1 MQADPVDEWRRLTAL
16 YSEMGETELR
26 ELAGQIDDLTPAA
39 RQILRD
45 EMKKRG
51 ISNEQSAPSAPNRP
65 VRTAAV
71 HWELPNYTY
80 RFSPIPDEN
89 EGPHE
94 YTWKTPLSTCDT
106 NRKAFSIGLALKR
119 AGIDSWIEAPE
130 SRMGL
135 TGSRILVAAD
145 QLEEAKAIIAQPIP
159 QDVTNEMD
167 DEVNEPAY
175 ELPVCPKCRAADPT
189 LESVDPSNSWLC
201 ESCGHRWSHPVAD
214 ESTRPTHQPGR

>member
-1 MQADPVDEWRRLTAL
+1 MEEWRRLTAF
-16 YSEMGETELR
+16 YSEMGEIELR
-26 ELAGQIDDLTPAA
+26 ELAGQIDDLTPTAQ
-39 RQILRD
+39 QILRD
-45 EMKKRG
+45 EMKKRS
-51 ISNEQSAPSAPNRP
+51 ISNEQSSPSAQNLP

-71 HWELPNYTY
+71 HWEPANYTY
-80 RFSPIPDEN
+80 RFSPVPDEN

-94 YTWKTPLSTCDT
+94 YTWKTPLCTCDT
-106 NRKAFSIGLALKR
+106 NREAFSIGLALKR

-130 SRMGL
+130 GRLGL
-135 TGSRILVAAD
+135 AGSRILVAAD

-159 QDVTNEMD
+159 QDVTSGMD

-201 ESCGHRWSHPVAD
+201 ESCGHTWSDPAGD
-214 ESTRPTHQPGR
+214 ESTSPTHQPAR

>member
-16 YSEMGETELR
+16 YSEMGEIELR

-71 HWELPNYTY
+71 HWEPPNYTY
-80 RFSPIPDEN
+80 RFSPMPDEN

-106 NRKAFSIGLALKR
+106 NREAFSIGLALKR